1 MTSIGQFKNKSMTT
15 SKSLIKSGDG
25 SIYAVLQCEKRAKI
39 CITVNFDA
47 LAYPDFIQALE
58 RLERLTLLRV
68 THSDGYSFIALI
80 LTQKESDNTEEI
92 LSNFI
97 ENFPIML
104 SDHVENKQPVNRVHH
119 GTAGNN

>member
-1 MTSIGQFKNKSMTT
+1 MTTNKS
-15 SKSLIKSGDG
+15 SIKSGDG
-25 SIYAVLQCEKRAKI
+25 RIYAVVQCEKIVKI

-58 RLERLTLLRV
+58 RVDNFTLLKV
-68 THSDGYSFIALI
+68 AHSDGYSFIALI
-80 LTQKESDNTEEI
+80 LTQKESDNTEDI

>member
-1 MTSIGQFKNKSMTT
+1 MTSIGQLKDKSMTT
-15 SKSLIKSGDG
+15 SKSSIKSGDG
-25 SIYAVLQCEKRAKI
+25 RIYAVVQCEKRVKI

-58 RLERLTLLRV
+58 RVDNFTLLKV
-68 THSDGYSFIALI
+68 EHSDGYSFIALI
-80 LTQKESDNTEEI
+80 LTQKESDSTEDFF
-92 LSNFI
+92 SDFI
-97 ENFPIML
+97 ETFPILL